1 MRNLDVAKA
10 VMERQKAEKFYAQ
23 MHDITESHALT
34 DMAASYNLLQQ
45 ATRPTRGK
53 F

>member
-1 MRNLDVAKA
+1 MRNVDVAKA
-10 VMERQKAEKFYAQ
+10 VMEKAEKFYAQ

-45 ATRPTRGK
+45 ARRRTRGK